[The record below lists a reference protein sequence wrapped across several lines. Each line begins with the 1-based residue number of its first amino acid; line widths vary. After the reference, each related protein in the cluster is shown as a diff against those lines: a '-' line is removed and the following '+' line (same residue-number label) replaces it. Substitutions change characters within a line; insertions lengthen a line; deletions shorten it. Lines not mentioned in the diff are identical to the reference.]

1 MSLPPRRP
9 GRPRIYDRALTPAER
24 MAKWRRRQRPED
36 AIQKAIFEHLAA
48 RAVPGVVA
56 WHTPLGGFRKPAE
69 AAILK
74 GLGTKAGV
82 SDVLAVRPSLCPC
95 CGFGPLPMIHAL
107 ELKAR
112 GRATDAQMEFIH
124 NIRAAGG
131 YGVVAFGLDE
141 ALRCLEAW
149 NLLKGKTT

>member
-1 MSLPPRRP
+1 MNLPRR

-36 AIQKAIFEHLAA
+36 AIQKTIFEHLAV
-48 RAVPGVVA
+48 RAQPKVVA

-82 SDVLAVRPSLCPC
+82 SDILAVRPSLCPC
-95 CGFGPLPMIHAL
+95 CGFGPLPMIYAL

-112 GRATDAQMEFIH
+112 RGVATEAQMEFIH

-131 YGVVAFGLDE
+131 FAVVAFGLDE

-149 NLLKGKTT
+149 GLLKGKTT